1 MFRGLDLHYWHHCH
15 RITVKGI
22 KSPRKN
28 TGRMSQNENEYKDL
42 GRVNKEGFTLIVGRV
57 KAKPSI
63 E

>member
-1 MFRGLDLHYWHHCH
+1 
-15 RITVKGI
+15 
-22 KSPRKN
+22 
-28 TGRMSQNENEYKDL
+28 MSQNENEYKDL